1 MRNVEDNAQCPNTPP
16 SAGPAVRYYATNA
29 ASTKGAAVIVKI
41 VQRQGQAALVEW
53 TDNGVTR
60 RSTVPASVVE
70 KGRVPTAE
78 LRRGIPYGEPWEDLI
93 ELHAT
98 PATLAAELRRR
109 GIWTVDDLQANA
121 EVARGAIM
129 DAYGCELA
137 HLLRAVKERRE
148 EG

>member
-1 MRNVEDNAQCPNTPP
+1 MADT
-16 SAGPAVRYYATNA
+16 VR
-29 ASTKGAAVIVKI
+29 VKI
-41 VQRQGQAALVEW
+41 VQQKGQAALVEW
-53 TDNGVTR
+53 IAENGAHRATIPTSAIIKGQV
-60 RSTVPASVVE
+60 ASD
-70 KGRVPTAE
+70 E
-78 LRRGIPYGEPWEDLI
+78 LEYGIPYGEPWEELI

-109 GIWTVDDLQANA
+109 GIWTVEDLQNNA

-137 HLLRAVKERRE
+137 HLLRAVKRRE